1 MTGGGD
7 LRRSFAFW
15 QPTDGND
22 GFGTITPGAGPPALR
37 FTTAGRFRVLSGDE
51 IYLNGVVSGK
61 RTVEVTIRMQPKSK
75 GVNTTWF
82 MRDTR
87 DNRRYNIK
95 LMTPSEKGDFITFR
109 AEEGKP

>member
-7 LRRSFAFW
+7 LRRSFGFW
-15 QPTDGND
+15 QPTQGND
-22 GFGTITPGAGPPALR
+22 GFGGVVAGPPAMR
-37 FTTAGRFRVLSGDE
+37 FTTAGRFRVLNGDE

-75 GVNTTWF
+75 TVNTTWF

-109 AEEGKP
+109 AEEGTP